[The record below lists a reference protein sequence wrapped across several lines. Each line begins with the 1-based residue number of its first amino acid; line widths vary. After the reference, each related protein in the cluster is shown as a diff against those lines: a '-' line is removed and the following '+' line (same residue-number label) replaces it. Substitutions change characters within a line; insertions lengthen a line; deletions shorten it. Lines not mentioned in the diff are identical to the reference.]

1 MLINSILRNILFKT
15 IYGYRNNSKT
25 YIDYLKK
32 RGMKAGHNCRIF
44 NPETVFIDPS
54 RPYMIELG
62 NNVEITKG
70 VTILTHGF
78 DWIVLKVKYGDVLG
92 SCGKVKIGN
101 NVFIGMNST
110 ILKNVTIGDNV
121 IIGANSLVSKSIPNN
136 CVAAG
141 NPARVL
147 CSIDEYYK
155 KRESIQMEECSTLVS
170 EYYNTFNKYPDSEI
184 LSEFFQLYENSNSYK
199 DNEFYFSQMKQG
211 NNLSFSELRLKNK
224 KTKFS
229 SKDQLIEYI
238 IAKKS

>member
-1 MLINSILRNILFKT
+1 
-15 IYGYRNNSKT
+15 
-25 YIDYLKK
+25 
-32 RGMKAGHNCRIF
+32 MKAGHNCRIF

-121 IIGANSLVSKSIPNN
+121 IIGANSLVSKNIPNN

-147 CSIDEYYK
+147 CSIDEYYR
-155 KRESIQMEECSTLVS
+155 KRKNIQMEECSTLVS